1 MKKRLSILLIL
12 LLIVSTGL
20 FAGILNL
27 SVGATAQYKISATEV
42 SDAEFM
48 GDIENWAFGP
58 DVRLRLLFA
67 EVGVTGLYSPREDG
81 GHVLSGLMTGGVSF
95 DVLGMLRI
103 GLGLGPRIAASFDKD
118 FGHPQIFVAG
128 EGLVDSTFGEA
139 FMNAPM
145 TYRATVDFKL
155 SKFLIGL
162 NYTID
167 SDGFTFANTDFG
179 SLVPNFKD
187 NPGKIGVSV
196 LFSIF

>member
-20 FAGILNL
+20 FAGIFNL
-27 SVGATAQYKISATEV
+27 SVGATAQFKIPAKGVDAT
-42 SDAEFM
+42 EFM

-67 EVGVTGLYSPREDG
+67 EVGVTGLYSPREGG
-81 GHVLSGLMTGGVSF
+81 GHILSGLVTGGVSF
-95 DVLGMLRI
+95 DVLGMLRV
-103 GLGLGPRIAASFDKD
+103 GLGMGPRVAASFDKD
-118 FGHPQIFVAG
+118 FGNATIMVDGAP
-128 EGLVDSTFGEA
+128 EGSDFGKA

-167 SDGFTFANTDFG
+167 SDGFTFENAEVG
-179 SLVPNFKD
+179 SLLPNFKD
-187 NPGKIGVSV
+187 NPGKIGVS
-196 LFSIF
+196 LLYSFF